1 MTKSRRDYIRLM
13 AIELTQEVS
22 ERLSTDNYGWLTT
35 VAKSGQPVPRLVWF
49 YFDGTDV
56 VVYSEPNAAKV
67 RHIKNHPRVSLN
79 LDSDGNGA
87 GIIIIGGIATVDA
100 QGIDPLADERY
111 RAKYDELAASFGFS
125 EEFLAAYNTR
135 LKISID
141 KVWTTPTE
149 G

>member
-1 MTKSRRDYIRLM
+1 M
-13 AIELTQEVS
+13 AVELTQEVS
-22 ERLSTDNYGWLTT
+22 DRLSSDHYGWLTT
-35 VAKSGQPVPRLVWF
+35 VAKSGQPVPKLVWF
-49 YFDGTDV
+49 YFDGSDV

-67 RHIKNHPRVSLN
+67 RHIRNHPRVSLN

-87 GIIIIGGIATVDA
+87 GIIIVGGNASVDGNGA
-100 QGIDPLADERY
+100 NPLDDERY
-111 RAKYDELAASFGFS
+111 RTKYGELAATFGFS